1 MYPKPMKNP
10 NKIPYSSTKYMNLLQ
25 KDSAK
30 IVRLMPETHISSI
43 TLLEKVSSLKLLI
56 KMPKLVQIMA
66 KVFTIE
72 RSLMVRSVYP

>member
-1 MYPKPMKNP
+1 
-10 NKIPYSSTKYMNLLQ
+10 MNLLQ
-25 KDSAK
+25 NDSAK
-30 IVRLMPETHISSI
+30 IVRLMPETQISSI